1 MKRTVRTKQSSK
13 AKTVTVGGQSDFEKV
28 FKKVKG
34 WVGKNYQAGDDVVI
48 ADAAEAII
56 NCERVLL
63 QIKEEGDIVRTRNGF
78 TAVNQLYK
86 ILKIWQAQKM
96 DALIQLGLTPKAR
109 KQISGSAEGDGVVSE
124 PGTGRK
130 ASKASLKETSRE
142 EEAEEYC

>member
-1 MKRTVRTKQSSK
+1 MKKTVKTKQGSK
-13 AKTVTVGGQSDFEKV
+13 PKVDTVGSQSDFEKV
-28 FKKVKG
+28 FNKVKS

-56 NCERVLL
+56 NCERVLF
-63 QIKEEGDIVRTRNGF
+63 QIKNEGDIVRTRNGF

-86 ILKIWQAQKM
+86 ILKIWQSQKM

-130 ASKASLKETSRE
+130 ASKVSLKEASRE